1 MFYSL
6 RSVLIVNKNL
16 KERSDLAVAIRKTVD
31 CTVIESE
38 SPEAA
43 LELLQE
49 DEISVILTD
58 LFPPENQGLE
68 LLKKATQLNNQI
80 VTVVGVPVEH
90 RDIALEALKF
100 GAFFCLNT
108 PYNQE
113 ETIIATSRALQHH
126 DLLTKGEIRGRKF
139 RKSDGFHGIIGQAPS
154 MRQLFNFIEKLASE
168 GNSSVLVLGESGTG
182 KELVARAIH
191 AHGPRSRKNFV
202 PVNCAAIPEDLL
214 ESELFGYV
222 KGAFTGAN
230 QAKMGRLQYADG
242 GTLFL
247 DEIGDMKPSLQAKL
261 LRVLQEK
268 EFEPVGGVKPIS
280 VDVRIVAATHR
291 DLDKSVAEGRF
302 REDLYYRLNVIP
314 LQIPP
319 LRKRKDDIP
328 LLIDRFV
335 GIYNRQKKNPFKGF
349 DNEALQAL
357 KQYTW
362 PGNVRELENLVQR
375 MSIFFAGQT
384 ASRDDLP
391 EKYQS
396 RDEATQNQETAS
408 IEQESPL
415 NLDESGVDF
424 NMLVNRFENQLIL
437 QALNITGGNK
447 REAAKLLNLKRTTLI
462 EKLKRKNISTGTDE
476 DK

>member
-6 RSVLIVNKNL
+6 RSVLIVHNNA
-16 KERSDLAVAIRKTVD
+16 KERGELAVAIRKTVD
-31 CTVIESE
+31 CTVLESD
-38 SPEAA
+38 SPERA
-43 LELLQE
+43 LEALQE

-58 LFPPENQGLE
+58 LFGPTNAGLD
-68 LLKKATQLNNQI
+68 LLKKASKLNTQI
-80 VTVVGVPVEH
+80 VTIVGVPVNQ
-90 RDIALEALKF
+90 RNLALEALKF

-108 PYNQE
+108 PYNHE

-126 DLLTKGEIRGRKF
+126 DLLTKGEVRGRKF
-139 RKSDGFHGIIGQAPS
+139 RKSDGFHGIIGQSAK
-154 MRQLFNFIEKLASE
+154 MRQLFNNIEKLAAE
-168 GNSSVLVLGESGTG
+168 GDSSVLVLGESGTG

-247 DEIGDMKPSLQAKL
+247 DEIGDMKASLQAKL

-268 EFEPVGGVKPIS
+268 EFEPVGGIKPIP
-280 VDVRIVAATHR
+280 VDVRVVAATHR
-291 DLDKSVAEGRF
+291 DLEKSVSEGRF
-302 REDLYYRLNVIP
+302 REDLYYRLNVVP

-319 LRKRKDDIP
+319 LRKRKEDIP
-328 LLIDRFV
+328 LLIDKF
-335 GIYNRQKKNPFKGF
+335 IMTYNRQKKNPFKGF
-349 DNEALQAL
+349 SHEALQVL
-357 KQYTW
+357 KQYPW

-384 ASRDDLP
+384 AGCEDLP
-391 EKYQS
+391 EKYQGS
-396 RDEATQNQETAS
+396 DGTAQEQQASEPQEYSVSMDEG
-408 IEQESPL
+408 
-415 NLDESGVDF
+415 GVDF
-424 NMLVNRFENQLIL
+424 NLLVNRFENQLIL
-437 QALNITGGNK
+437 QALNMTGGNK

-462 EKLKRKNISTGTDE
+462 EKLKRKNIQTGD
-476 DK
+476 

>member
-6 RSVLIVNKNL
+6 RSVLLVHRDS
-16 KERSDLAVAIRKTVD
+16 KERGALAVAIRKSVD
-31 CTVIESE
+31 CAVIEAD
-38 SPEAA
+38 SPGAA

-58 LFPPENQGLE
+58 LFEPTNEGIE
-68 LLKKATQLNNQI
+68 LLKKASQLNTQI
-80 VTVVGVPVEH
+80 VTIVGVPVNQ
-90 RDIALEALKF
+90 RDLALEALKF

-108 PYNQE
+108 PYNHE

-126 DLLTKGEIRGRKF
+126 DLLTKGEVRGRKF
-139 RKSDGFHGIIGQAPS
+139 RKSDGFHGIIGQAPK
-154 MRQLFNFIEKLASE
+154 MRQLFNNIEKVAME
-168 GNSSVLVLGESGTG
+168 GGSSVLILGESGTG

-191 AHGPRSRKNFV
+191 AHGPRNQKNFV

-247 DEIGDMKPSLQAKL
+247 DEIGDMKASLQAKL

-280 VDVRIVAATHR
+280 VDVRVVAATHR
-291 DLDKSVAEGRF
+291 DLEQAVAEGRF
-302 REDLYYRLNVIP
+302 REDLYYRLNVVP

-319 LRKRKDDIP
+319 LRNRKEDIP
-328 LLIDRFV
+328 LLISKFV
-335 GIYNRQKKNPFKGF
+335 ITYNRQKKNPLKGF
-349 DNEALQAL
+349 DNDALQAL
-357 KQYTW
+357 KQYPW

-375 MSIFFAGQT
+375 MSIFFAGQSVT
-384 ASRDDLP
+384 HQDLP
-391 EKYQS
+391 EKYQANNTGS
-396 RDEATQNQETAS
+396 PQEEDVQQSQEYSVSMDEG
-408 IEQESPL
+408 
-415 NLDESGVDF
+415 GVDF
-424 NMLVNRFENQLIL
+424 NLLVNRFENQLIL
-437 QALNITGGNK
+437 QALNLTGGNK

-462 EKLKRKNISTGTDE
+462 EKLKRKNILTDN
-476 DK
+476 

>member
-1 MFYSL
+1 
-6 RSVLIVNKNL
+6 
-16 KERSDLAVAIRKTVD
+16 
-31 CTVIESE
+31 
-38 SPEAA
+38 
-43 LELLQE
+43 
-49 DEISVILTD
+49 
-58 LFPPENQGLE
+58 
-68 LLKKATQLNNQI
+68 
-80 VTVVGVPVEH
+80 
-90 RDIALEALKF
+90 
-100 GAFFCLNT
+100 
-108 PYNQE
+108 
-113 ETIIATSRALQHH
+113 
-126 DLLTKGEIRGRKF
+126 
-139 RKSDGFHGIIGQAPS
+139 

-168 GNSSVLVLGESGTG
+168 GNSSVLVLGDSGTG

-349 DNEALQAL
+349 DNDALQAL
-357 KQYTW
+357 KQYAW

-396 RDEATQNQETAS
+396 RDEGSQSQEAMP
-408 IEQESPL
+408 EQEPTL

-462 EKLKRKNISTGTDE
+462 EKLKRKNIGTGPDE
-476 DK
+476 EK